1 MKVTQCICQ
10 VSPRVLPMPRTGL
23 ARLPQIIRPYAP
35 AILLPASA
43 ATAATHRPRAPSP
56 SSAQPFSL
64 PPFSVAPANGPLS
77 ASPQPLSML
86 QISAAPAWAGTPAAS
101 GSPAQPSSASPVSA
115 APTTAPFSGFDRAS
129 STTPVVPTS
138 DTQVARAALP
148 SAETPCNVGMCHP
161 HAACTHDQAEQ
172 VAPAQPEDLPEL
184 HTLNL
189 ELLKS
194 QRKLEQ
200 VCFSLILYTQGN
212 YSSNLGS

>member
-1 MKVTQCICQ
+1 MEVIQCICQ

-35 AILLPASA
+35 ANQLPASA
-43 ATAATHRPRAPSP
+43 AMAATHRPHAPSP
-56 SSAQPFSL
+56 SPAQPFGL
-64 PPFSVAPANGPLS
+64 PPVSAAPANAPPS

-86 QISAAPAWAGTPAAS
+86 QSSAAPAWTGTPAAS
-101 GSPAQPSSASPVSA
+101 PGPAQPSSAPPVNT
-115 APTTAPFSGFDRAS
+115 APTTAPFSGFPQAF
-129 STTPVVPTS
+129 STTPVVPSS
-138 DTQVARAALP
+138 DTQVALSALP
-148 SAETPCNVGMCHP
+148 SPEAPCSVGMSQP

-200 VCFSLILYTQGN
+200 V
-212 YSSNLGS
+212 